1 MTELSIAA
9 VLRYYGADVDVPD
22 TGWRAIKCPFHADR
36 TASASVNIEIG
47 GFRCHGCGISGD
59 GIKIIED
66 REHIDFEA
74 ALEFARSVLDQG
86 VETLSQS
93 SRKTGKAR
101 RSTVRKG
108 LFE

>member
-1 MTELSIAA
+1 MTDLPIAA

-22 TGWRAIKCPFHADR
+22 TGWRAIKCPFHEDR
-36 TASASVNIEIG
+36 TASASVNLELG

-66 REHIDFEA
+66 QEHIDFEA
-74 ALEFARSVLDQG
+74 ALEFARSVLDQSM
-86 VETLSQS
+86 EEIPQS
-93 SRKTGKAR
+93 SRKTGKPR

-108 LFE
+108 LFD